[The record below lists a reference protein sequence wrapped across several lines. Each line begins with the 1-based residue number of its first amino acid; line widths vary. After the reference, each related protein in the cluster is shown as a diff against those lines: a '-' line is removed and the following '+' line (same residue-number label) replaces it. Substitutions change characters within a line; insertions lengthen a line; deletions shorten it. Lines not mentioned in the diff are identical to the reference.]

1 MTNEQTFLMKPK
13 VDFCFKELMEDAEI
27 RKGFISALLDMKPE
41 EIEKSELL
49 PTHLRRE
56 HPEDKE
62 GILDV
67 RVFISKRVE
76 EDSLKER
83 NQGETSQV
91 DLEIQLASF
100 PLWPERSVF
109 YLAKM
114 YTGAIQMGQSY
125 DVLQKCIHVGILDF
139 FLFEGDEEFYSC
151 FHLWEDTRHQ
161 MYTDKLEIRI
171 LELPKLA
178 KREYPQTELLNWARF
193 FNAEKEEE
201 FEMAAEESSYIER
214 AYERLVKLSAD
225 DLKRMEYEARE
236 KAIRDHT
243 YLMNYNLKKGREE
256 GRKEGLEIGMKEGLE
271 QGMKAFIEIC
281 QENALPRENVFD
293 KLAEKFSLSSE
304 EADKFMEKYW
314 TAE

>member
-1 MTNEQTFLMKPK
+1 MSNEQTFLMKPK

-27 RKGFISALLDMKPE
+27 RKGFISALLGMKP
-41 EIEKSELL
+41 
-49 PTHLRRE
+49 
-56 HPEDKE
+56 
-62 GILDV
+62 
-67 RVFISKRVE
+67 
-76 EDSLKER
+76 
-83 NQGETSQV
+83 
-91 DLEIQLASF
+91 
-100 PLWPERSVF
+100 
-109 YLAKM
+109 
-114 YTGAIQMGQSY
+114 
-125 DVLQKCIHVGILDF
+125 
-139 FLFEGDEEFYSC
+139 
-151 FHLWEDTRHQ
+151 
-161 MYTDKLEIRI
+161 
-171 LELPKLA
+171 
-178 KREYPQTELLNWARF
+178 
-193 FNAEKEEE
+193 EE

-256 GRKEGLEIGMKEGLE
+256 GKKEGLE

-281 QENALPRENVFD
+281 QENALPRETVFD